1 MLRRKVYD
9 QLMEWKSR
17 EHKPLV
23 LRGPRQVGKT
33 FILKRFAEENYA
45 HCFYIDL
52 ERNESAKNAFNENLN
67 VDAVMRNL
75 SLVRPDIPLIPGK
88 TLLIF
93 DGIHASP
100 RAELSL
106 KSFAEDGRYDV
117 VASSSFLGFTKS
129 VLEKVLCPREDAPLT
144 PIGQTEDLAVRPL
157 DFEEFLWAA
166 GIDDDA
172 IALMKASIREKAA
185 LNGSQMESFDRL
197 YRDYLVVGG
206 MPEAVSAFFETGM
219 FPKVFK
225 VQDRIIS
232 RCRKDV
238 VKYNTKINAEK
249 VHGIMRSVPVQ
260 LSMDCKR
267 FTYSRIT
274 GSGST
279 NENRARYF
287 DALEWVRSAGYATLS
302 RNVRSPVHPLESY
315 VKPDDFKLYLADT
328 GILIRMMGHEAAL
341 AAHEG
346 DVSDGNGAVAENA
359 VALGIIGN
367 GLPLRCYRKTG
378 GDDRMELDFVIE
390 RNRSMVAI
398 EVKSGRSRRF
408 PSLAKAQSVFRFDRR
423 IKFGKTNIFVDDNG
437 VENYPLFACAFINEI
452 VPKGPIDFGDFPD
465 YLM

>member
-9 QLMEWKSR
+9 QLLEWRSR

-23 LRGPRQVGKT
+23 LRGPRQAGKT

-45 HCFYIDL
+45 HCYYLDL
-52 ERNESAKNAFNENLN
+52 ERNASAKKAFGEDLN
-67 VDAVMRNL
+67 VDSILRNL
-75 SLVRPDIPLIPGK
+75 SLMHPGIPLIPGK

-93 DGIHASP
+93 DGIHCSP

-117 VASSSFLGFTKS
+117 VASSPFSGFSKS
-129 VLEKVLCPREDAPLT
+129 TLEKVLLPKEGMPLT
-144 PIGQTEDLAVRPL
+144 PVGQTEELTIRPL

-166 GIDDDA
+166 GVDDTA
-172 IALMKASIREKAA
+172 IATIKASIRERAA

-197 YRDYLVVGG
+197 YRDYLIVGG
-206 MPEAVSAFFETGM
+206 MPEAVSAFFETGT
-219 FPKVFK
+219 FSKVLK

-232 RCRKDV
+232 RCRKDIV
-238 VKYNTKINAEK
+238 EYNSDKNAEK
-249 VHGIMRSVPVQ
+249 VHDVMRSVPAQ

-274 GSGST
+274 GSEST
-279 NENRARYF
+279 NENKARYF
-287 DALEWVRSAGYATLS
+287 NALEWVKSAGYAIACK
-302 RNVRSPVHPLESY
+302 NVRSPVHHLESY
-315 VKPDDFKLYLADT
+315 VKHDDFKLYLADT
-328 GILIRMMGHEAAL
+328 GLLIHMMGHDAAL
-341 AAHEG
+341 AVHDG
-346 DVSDGNGAVAENA
+346 DISYGNGAIAENA
-359 VALGIIGN
+359 VALGIIWS

-378 GDDRMELDFVIE
+378 GEDRMELDFVIE
-390 RNRSMVAI
+390 RGRSMSAV
-398 EVKSGRSRRF
+398 EVKSGRSRKS
-408 PSLAKAQSVFRFDRR
+408 PSLAKAQNVFKFDRR

-452 VPKGPIDFGDFPD
+452 IPKGPMDFGDFPD